1 MNCENFETV
10 VNDLARH
17 QIMEANVREQA
28 LIHSGTCEA
37 CALRLRDERMLTFGL
52 RALATEMKSLEA
64 PYRVEEQ
71 LLAAF
76 RSRSVSHRL
85 PSRSTSRWSYLLT
98 AAAAVLLIVFG
109 IAAMRWRLEW
119 PSKNEPKTNETVKAE
134 TPSEESTPV
143 TERSTAGSPPRQKSV
158 LASRPRRATSAQR
171 AVTHSSNRDRR
182 SSLDS
187 GTVATATA
195 NFKESEVATEFMSLG
210 YVSPVNLQDGG
221 QIVRVELPRSA
232 MVSLGLPVNMDRYS
246 ERVKADVLVG
256 VDGLARAIRFVQ

>member
-76 RSRSVSHRL
+76 RSRSVSQQ
-85 PSRSTSRWSYLLT
+85 PSRSTNRWSYLLA
-98 AAAAVLLIVFG
+98 AAAAVFLIVFG

-119 PSKNEPKTNETVKAE
+119 PSKNEPKTTETVKAE
-134 TPSEESTPV
+134 TPPEESTPV
-143 TERSTAGSPPRQKSV
+143 TERSTAGSPPRQRNV
-158 LASRPRRATSAQR
+158 LASRPRRATSAHR

-182 SSLDS
+182 SGLVS
-187 GTVATATA
+187 GTAATATA